1 MKRTTQRKALE
12 FSEGMTVKF
21 NREIMLALRQIADR
35 ERRSVGFL
43 VRDAVVFWLADYLRR
58 ETGVTETV
66 RSLVRPSLQRLE
78 DTTIRDLRVDTSTTE
93 GRAIQKKLDAL
104 RKR

>member
-1 MKRTTQRKALE
+1 VKRTTERKALE

-78 DTTIRDLRVDTSTTE
+78 DTTLKVDTSTTE
-93 GRAIQKKLDAL
+93 GRAIQKKLDAW